1 MSDSSRFSARP
12 VITID
17 TGTTLT
23 MAKIVTKSPAMKTFV
38 QNVKTLL
45 HAYGWTHQDLA
56 DAVGVH
62 RQHVSRVL
70 TGDSGTIS
78 TVEAIAVALNVSLSE
93 LFSPTMEI
101 PEKITR

>member
-1 MSDSSRFSARP
+1 M
-12 VITID
+12 
-17 TGTTLT
+17 
-23 MAKIVTKSPAMKTFV
+23 KIFV

-70 TGDSGTIS
+70 TADSGTIS

-93 LFSPTMEI
+93 LFSPTMQI
-101 PEKITR
+101 PEKITK